1 LQIFFSPKRT
11 FLTQKSLFKKYPF
24 ESRSPALARGEVG
37 AWGIFFILINFSI
50 HRKTNKMNIPEPIQ
64 QLVKDMITVK
74 GGTLKRKNKED
85 DKLTSIDIKD
95 FKISKYPI
103 TQEQWTAVIGN
114 NPSNF
119 KSIGSEKHPVEKVR
133 WDDVQ
138 DFIEKLNE
146 STDKNFRLPTVDK
159 WEFAAKGGNMSKG
172 CKYAGSDII
181 DDVAWYL
188 GNSDR
193 MTHPVGEK
201 DSNELGIHDMSGN
214 VWEWCQDMYNG
225 DRFREL
231 PEEYR
236 MTCGGSWFDD
246 DKFCESTVKKAVK
259 TSITEHIDHI
269 GFRLICD

>member
-1 LQIFFSPKRT
+1 
-11 FLTQKSLFKKYPF
+11 
-24 ESRSPALARGEVG
+24 
-37 AWGIFFILINFSI
+37 
-50 HRKTNKMNIPEPIQ
+50 MNIPEPIQ

-146 STDKNFRLPTVDK
+146 LTDKNFRLPTVDK
-159 WEFAAKGGNMSKG
+159 WEFAAIGGMKSKG
-172 CKYAGSDII
+172 FKYAGSNDI
-181 DDVAWYL
+181 DKVAWYHE
-188 GNSDR
+188 NSCNKGEDHPNYG
-193 MTHPVGEK
+193 TNPVGK
-201 DSNELGIHDMSGN
+201 KAPNELGIHDMSGN